1 MARTK
6 RHEPRKLPQQLRARA
21 TVDAIFEAAMQV
33 LAKAE
38 ADQSV
43 QRIADRA
50 GVSVGSLY
58 QYFPSKQSLVSALLG
73 VHLRQRL
80 DDLKVLLD
88 GTTGVDA
95 EQAARQLVEGL
106 VAMMRP
112 RLRLELAMM
121 RAFAQVGDLET
132 LTSMDGEMVAAVEQF
147 LKARLPELRPVDPA
161 LAAFIVMHSLR
172 SSVLLALLQ
181 CPERLNTPEFVDE
194 LTHLVVAYLRP
205 TQSNLR

>member
-1 MARTK
+1 MPMARTP

-43 QRIADRA
+43 QSIADRA

-58 QYFPSKQSLVSALLG
+58 QYFPSKQSLVSALIG
-73 VHLRQRL
+73 VHLRQRV
-80 DDLKVLLD
+80 DDLKARLE
-88 GTTGVDA
+88 GTSGLGA

-112 RLRLELAMM
+112 RMRIELAMM

-132 LTSMDGEMVAAVEQF
+132 LTSMDAEMIGAVEQF

-161 LAAFIVMHSLR
+161 LAAFIVTHSLR

-181 CPERLNTPEFVDE
+181 CPERLNSPDFVDE
-194 LTHLVVAYLRP
+194 LTHLVVSYLRP
-205 TQSNLR
+205 TQ